1 MCGRASQD
9 GFVFFMRVPSVSL
22 LVYHAAPALVKPPD
36 RGYTREKRK
45 GGARV
50 ELTWENLENAVRACR
65 GCGLCERRLHTVLGE
80 GNPHAGVLFVGEG
93 PGRQEDE
100 QGRPF
105 VGPAGQLLDR
115 MLAAISLTREM
126 VYIANIVKCR
136 PPGNRE
142 PTPEEAAACLPYL
155 RAQFVLI
162 RPKIL
167 VCLGRTAAMH
177 ILRPDIRIT
186 RERGIWVEKKGTLI
200 LPTYHPSALLRDE
213 TGQKKREAWQD
224 LKSLREKMR
233 EMDLYPKEEKTW
245 TQ

>member
-1 MCGRASQD
+1 
-9 GFVFFMRVPSVSL
+9 
-22 LVYHAAPALVKPPD
+22 
-36 RGYTREKRK
+36 
-45 GGARV
+45 
-50 ELTWENLENAVRACR
+50 
-65 GCGLCERRLHTVLGE
+65 
-80 GNPHAGVLFVGEG
+80 
-93 PGRQEDE
+93 
-100 QGRPF
+100 
-105 VGPAGQLLDR
+105 
-115 MLAAISLTREM
+115 M

-142 PTPEEAAACLPYL
+142 PTAEEAAACLPYL

>member
-1 MCGRASQD
+1 M
-9 GFVFFMRVPSVSL
+9 
-22 LVYHAAPALVKPPD
+22 
-36 RGYTREKRK
+36 
-45 GGARV
+45 

-65 GCGLCERRLHTVLGE
+65 GGGLCERRLHTVLGE
-80 GNPHAGVLFVGEG
+80 GNPHAPVLFVGEG

-142 PTPEEAAACLPYL
+142 PTPEEAAAFLPYL

>member
-1 MCGRASQD
+1 M
-9 GFVFFMRVPSVSL
+9 
-22 LVYHAAPALVKPPD
+22 
-36 RGYTREKRK
+36 
-45 GGARV
+45 

-65 GCGLCERRLHTVLGE
+65 DCGLCERRLHTVLGE

-93 PGRQEDE
+93 PGRPD
-100 QGRPF
+100 
-105 VGPAGQLLDR
+105 
-115 MLAAISLTREM
+115 
-126 VYIANIVKCR
+126 
-136 PPGNRE
+136 
-142 PTPEEAAACLPYL
+142 L
-155 RAQFVLI
+155 RI
-162 RPKIL
+162 P
-167 VCLGRTAAMH
+167 
-177 ILRPDIRIT
+177 

>member
-1 MCGRASQD
+1 MIPAD
-9 GFVFFMRVPSVSL
+9 GEH
-22 LVYHAAPALVKPPD
+22 Y
-36 RGYTREKRK
+36 
-45 GGARV
+45 
-50 ELTWENLENAVRACR
+50 
-65 GCGLCERRLHTVLGE
+65 
-80 GNPHAGVLFVGEG
+80 
-93 PGRQEDE
+93 
-100 QGRPF
+100 
-105 VGPAGQLLDR
+105 
-115 MLAAISLTREM
+115 
-126 VYIANIVKCR
+126 
-136 PPGNRE
+136 
-142 PTPEEAAACLPYL
+142 TPEEAAACLPYL